1 MVIGKALYFSRSVI
15 PYMRGV
21 DPAQWLQSGLY
32 YRHIGMYAYRADVLG
47 LITQLPSSQLEKTES
62 LEQLR
67 WLENGLTIQVART
80 DHASIGIDTPE
91 DVPMALQ
98 YLSNH

>member
-1 MVIGKALYFSRSVI
+1 
-15 PYMRGV
+15 
-21 DPAQWLQSGLY
+21 
-32 YRHIGMYAYRADVLG
+32 MYAYRADVLG